1 MTDRARLL
9 RVAGPAALVAALA
22 VVWAVP
28 GPGWLQLATHD
39 RRAADE
45 MEAALDALPAAA
57 SVLVGFDPDLG
68 TYAEV
73 RPTVR
78 ALLADLLERGARL
91 DVVSLTAEGRALG
104 IAERERLVRGGAE
117 EGALRDL
124 GFVAGAEAG
133 LVDLAQDLGEEY
145 DAIVVV
151 GGNDLGPR
159 SWVEQAV
166 PRVGDVPVLAV
177 SPVVLL
183 PEVQPYVAA
192 GQLEA
197 ALTTPR
203 EGAAYRAGL
212 ELGGAPPLTEGRE
225 PATLAILVGMLAAV
239 GVLGQALAARAMATV
254 RAIRPREPG

>member
-9 RVAGPAALVAALA
+9 RLAGPAVLVAALA
-22 VVWAVP
+22 VVWGVP

-45 MEAALDALPAAA
+45 MEAALDALPAAP

-78 ALLADLLERGARL
+78 ALIADLLDRGARL

-117 EGALRDL
+117 EAVLRDL

-133 LVDLAQDLGEEY
+133 LVDLAQGLGEQY
-145 DAIVVV
+145 DAVVVV

-159 SWVEQAV
+159 SWVEQVV

-177 SPVVLL
+177 TPVVLL
-183 PEVQPYVAA
+183 PEVRPYIAA
-192 GQLEA
+192 GQLDA

-212 ELGGAPPLTEGRE
+212 ALGGAPPMTESRE
-225 PATLAILVGMLAAV
+225 PATLAILVGMLVAV
-239 GVLGQALAARAMATV
+239 GVLGQALGARAMRML
-254 RAIRPREPG
+254 RAIRAREPG

>member
-1 MTDRARLL
+1 MSDRAPLL
-9 RVAGPAALVAALA
+9 RLGAPAALVAALA

-45 MEAALDALPAAA
+45 MEAALDALPAAP

-78 ALLADLLERGARL
+78 ALIADLLDRGARL
-91 DVVSLTAEGRALG
+91 AVVSLTAEGRALG
-104 IAERERLVRGGAE
+104 IAERDRLVRRGAE
-117 EGALRDL
+117 EAAVRDL
-124 GFVAGAEAG
+124 GFIAGAEAG
-133 LVDLAQDLGEEY
+133 LVDLAQDLGEQY

-159 SWVEQAV
+159 SWVEQVV
-166 PRVGDVPVLAV
+166 PRVGEVPVLAV
-177 SPVVLL
+177 TPVVLL
-183 PEVQPYVAA
+183 PEVRPYLAA
-192 GQLEA
+192 GQLDA

-203 EGAAYRAGL
+203 EGAAFRAAL
-212 ELGGAPPLTEGRE
+212 ALGGGPSLTESRE

-239 GVLGQALAARAMATV
+239 GVLGQALGARAMATM
-254 RAIRPREPG
+254 RAIRAREPG

>member
-9 RVAGPAALVAALA
+9 RLAGPAALVAALA

-28 GPGWLQLATHD
+28 GPGWLRLATHD
-39 RRAADE
+39 RQAADA
-45 MEAALDALPAAA
+45 METALDALPSAS

-78 ALLADLLERGARL
+78 ALFADLLDRGARL

-104 IAERERLVRGGAE
+104 IAERDRLVRGGAE
-117 EGALRDL
+117 EAALRDL

-133 LVDLAQDLGEEY
+133 LVELAQELGEQY
-145 DAIVVV
+145 DTIVVV

-159 SWVEQAV
+159 SWVEQVV
-166 PRVGDVPVLAV
+166 PRVGEVSVLAIT
-177 SPVVLL
+177 PVVLL
-183 PEVQPYVAA
+183 PEVRPYLAA
-192 GQLEA
+192 GQLDA

-203 EGAAYRAGL
+203 EGAAYRAAL
-212 ELGGAPPLTEGRE
+212 ELGGAPPMTEGRE

-239 GVLGQALAARAMATV
+239 GVLGQALGARAMATL
-254 RAIRPREPG
+254 RAIRAREPG

>member
-1 MTDRARLL
+1 MTERARLFRL
-9 RVAGPAALVAALA
+9 AGPAAVVAALA
-22 VVWAVP
+22 IVWAVP

-39 RRAADE
+39 RRAADG
-45 MEAALDALPAAA
+45 MAAALDELPAPA

-78 ALLADLLERGARL
+78 ALIADLLDRGAHL
-91 DVVSLTAEGRALG
+91 DVLSLTAEGRALG
-104 IAERERLVRGGAE
+104 IAERDRLVRGGAE
-117 EGALRDL
+117 EAALRDL

-133 LVDLAQDLGEEY
+133 LVDLAQDLGEQY

-159 SWVEQAV
+159 SWVEQVV
-166 PRVGDVPVLAV
+166 PRIGDVPVMAV
-177 SPVVLL
+177 TPVVLL
-183 PEVQPYVAA
+183 PEVRPYLAA
-192 GQLEA
+192 GQLDA

-212 ELGGAPPLTEGRE
+212 VLGGPPMTEGRE
-225 PATLAILVGMLAAV
+225 PAALAILVGMLAAV
-239 GVLGQALAARAMATV
+239 AVLGQALGARAMAAL
-254 RAIRPREPG
+254 RAIRTREPG

>member
-1 MTDRARLL
+1 MTERARLL
-9 RVAGPAALVAALA
+9 GLAGPVVLVAALA

-39 RRAADE
+39 PRAADE
-45 MEAALDALPAAA
+45 MTAALDALPEAP

-78 ALLADLLERGARL
+78 ALIADLLGRGARL

-104 IAERERLVRGGAE
+104 IAERDRLARGGADE
-117 EGALRDL
+117 AAVRDL

-133 LVDLAQDLGEEY
+133 LVDLAQALGEQY

-159 SWVEQAV
+159 SWVEQVV

-177 SPVVLL
+177 TPVVLL
-183 PEVQPYVAA
+183 PEVRPYLAA
-192 GQLEA
+192 GQLDA
-197 ALTTPR
+197 ALATPR

-212 ELGGAPPLTEGRE
+212 ALGGS
-225 PATLAILVGMLAAV
+225 PADDG
-239 GVLGQALAARAMATV
+239 GPRARHARRSSSACS
-254 RAIRPREPG
+254 RR

>member
-9 RVAGPAALVAALA
+9 RLAGPAALVAALA

-39 RRAADE
+39 RQAADG
-45 MEAALDALPAAA
+45 MEAALDALPAAP

-78 ALLADLLERGARL
+78 ALIADLLDRGARL

-104 IAERERLVRGGAE
+104 ISERDRLVRDGADE
-117 EGALRDL
+117 AALRDL

-133 LVDLAQDLGEEY
+133 LVDLAQDPAEPY

-159 SWVEQAV
+159 SWIEQVV
-166 PRVGDVPVLAV
+166 PRVGDVSVVAV
-177 SPVVLL
+177 TPVVLL
-183 PEVQPYVAA
+183 PEVRPFLAA
-192 GQLEA
+192 GQLDA

-212 ELGGAPPLTEGRE
+212 ELGGAPRMTEGRE
-225 PATLAILVGMLAAV
+225 PATLAIFVGMLVAV
-239 GVLGQALAARAMATV
+239 AVLGQALGARAMATL
-254 RAIRPREPG
+254 RATRAREPG

>member
-1 MTDRARLL
+1 MTERARLL
-9 RVAGPAALVAALA
+9 RLAGPAALVAALA

-28 GPGWLQLATHD
+28 GPAWLQLAAHD

-45 MEAALDALPAAA
+45 MEAVLDALPAAP

-78 ALLADLLERGARL
+78 ALIADLLDRGARL

-104 IAERERLVRGGAE
+104 IVERDRLVRDGADD
-117 EGALRDL
+117 ATLRDL

-133 LVDLAQDLGEEY
+133 LVDLAQGLGEQY

-159 SWVEQAV
+159 SWVEQVV
-166 PRVGDVPVLAV
+166 PRIGEVVVVAV
-177 SPVVLL
+177 TPAVLL
-183 PEVQPYVAA
+183 PEVRPYLAA
-192 GQLEA
+192 GQLDA
-197 ALTTPR
+197 ALITPP

-212 ELGGAPPLTEGRE
+212 ELGGAPPMTESRE
-225 PATLAILVGMLAAV
+225 PAPLAILLGMLAAV
-239 GVLGQALAARAMATV
+239 GVLGQALAARAMGTL
-254 RAIRPREPG
+254 RAIRAREPG